1 MRLLLDTH
9 MGLWTTGAN
18 RLLPPR
24 ARSLIEEASSVHLSV
39 VSLLEVAIKRSLPI
53 GRPDRPA
60 LSASELSREMEEA
73 GVDLLPLKPDHAFA
87 VDHLPL
93 HHRDPFD
100 RLLVAQAL
108 HEPMRLLTSD
118 AMLARYSD
126 MVILV

>member
-1 MRLLLDTH
+1 M
-9 MGLWTTGAN
+9 TGAN
-18 RLLPPR
+18 RLLSQR

-53 GRPDRPA
+53 GRPDRPT

-73 GVDLLPLKPDHAFA
+73 GVDLLPLKPEHAFA
-87 VDHLPL
+87 VEFLPL

-118 AMLARYSD
+118 AKLARYSD

>member
-9 MGLWTTGAN
+9 IALWLPGAD

-53 GRPDRPA
+53 GRRDRPK
-60 LSASELSREMEEA
+60 LSASELSSEMEAA
-73 GVDLLPLKPDHAFA
+73 GVELLPLAPEHAFA
-87 VDHLPL
+87 VEFLPM
-93 HHRDPFD
+93 HHGDPFD
-100 RLLVAQAL
+100 RLLVAQAM
-108 HEPMRLLTSD
+108 HEPMRLVTRD

-126 MVILV
+126 TVILV